1 MGDQGLNSALLVTLG
16 GNLWH
21 DLVLA
26 FFKDYLATDR
36 SISTPM
42 GWPDSANVVPN
53 LTSLFSYDEV
63 ETELIWALQAFEVPC
78 VQLELKSA
86 FRAFHGVQTAT

>member
-1 MGDQGLNSALLVTLG
+1 MVTLG

-26 FFKDYLATDR
+26 FVKVYLATDR
-36 SISTPM
+36 SISTPV

-53 LTSLFSYDEV
+53 LTSLLSYDEV
-63 ETELIWALQAFEVPC
+63 ETELIWALQAFEVAC

-86 FRAFHGVQTAT
+86 FGAFHGVHNAM